1 MKTKVEVLESGAT
14 KLTVTIEAADIKAR
28 ITKTYKD
35 FGKKYKFP
43 GFRPGHVPRPVIDS
57 HLGKDAVRA
66 QVTDELLNES
76 FPLAVDQCNLSP
88 ISQAKFNDVDDLVE
102 EGKDFVFSA
111 EFEVKPEFEL
121 SDYSP
126 VHVEVPFKNATEAEI
141 DEQLA
146 TMASYY
152 VKYEDARANT
162 KVKADSAIELTL
174 SAKDDS
180 GEEIS
185 VLSAENRLYELGQG
199 LFPEA
204 LDEALVGLKKGEST
218 SVTVDLAAGSSSAA
232 AILKGKSKDDEESYL
247 VTFDATVA
255 AVKKKVAPE
264 ITDEWVKDK
273 LKIESVEKLREQIAA
288 TIEQQKSSVIP
299 RILETNALYEL
310 QKRLEGEA
318 PASMIN
324 DAESDLLR
332 TFFEQLQKQGLS
344 LDAYLQQ
351 QGISSDQFK
360 QDVKNQAADT
370 VKQNLALDAWAR
382 HEGIEVSDEEI
393 VEEFKTSGAKDID
406 ALYNEWKSQ
415 GRLHIV
421 REGILRGKALE
432 AILRGADV
440 VEVEK
445 PSSPEDAEEKDS
457 TKKKTK
463 KASEK
468 TEKASE
474 KKASDKTKKS
484 SAKSSKAK
492 ASAAEESS
500 ADAE

>member
-14 KLTVTIEAADIKAR
+14 KLTVTIEAADIDAR
-28 ITKTYKD
+28 IAKIYKD

-76 FPLAVDQCNLSP
+76 FPLAIDQCDLNP

-102 EGKDFVFSA
+102 EGKDFIFSA

-126 VHVEVPFKNATEAEI
+126 VHVEIPFKNATEAEI

-152 VKYEDARANT
+152 VKYEDAHANT
-162 KVKADSAIELTL
+162 KIKPDSAIDLTL
-174 SAKDDS
+174 SVKDEA
-180 GEEIS
+180 GEEIP
-185 VLSAENRLYELGQG
+185 VLSAEKRLYELGQG
-199 LFPEA
+199 LFPA
-204 LDEALVGLKKGEST
+204 AFDEALVGLKKGEST
-218 SVTVDLAAGSSSAA
+218 SVTVDLAADPSSAA
-232 AILKGKSKDDEESYL
+232 AILKGRSEDDDASYL
-247 VTFDATVA
+247 VTLDATVA
-255 AVKKKVAPE
+255 MVKKKITPE
-264 ITDEWVKDK
+264 ITDEWVKDQLK
-273 LKIESVEKLREQIAA
+273 LDSVEKLREQMAA

-299 RILETNALYEL
+299 RILENNALYEL
-310 QKRLEGEA
+310 QKRLEGEP
-318 PASMIN
+318 PASMTD
-324 DAESDLLR
+324 DAEADLLR
-332 TFFEQLQKQGLS
+332 TFFEQLQKQGLT

-382 HEGIEVSDEEI
+382 HNGIEVSDEEL
-393 VEEFKTSGAKDID
+393 VEEFKNSGAKDPK
-406 ALYNEWKSQ
+406 ALYDEWKSQ
-415 GRLHIV
+415 GRLHIA

-432 AILRGADV
+432 AVLRDADV

-445 PSSPEDAEEKDS
+445 LSSSEDAEAESPAD
-457 TKKKTK
+457 K
-463 KASEK
+463 KAEEAPAE
-468 TEKASE
+468 TEAS
-474 KKASDKTKKS
+474 T
-484 SAKSSKAK
+484 
-492 ASAAEESS
+492 AEETS

>member
-14 KLTVTIEAADIKAR
+14 KLTVTIEAADINAR

-35 FGKKYKFP
+35 FGKKYKFS

-76 FPLAVDQCNLSP
+76 FPLAIDQCDLNP
-88 ISQAKFNDVDDLVE
+88 ITQAKFNDVDDLVE

-126 VHVEVPFKNATEAEI
+126 VHVEIPFKNATEAEI
-141 DEQLA
+141 DEQVETL
-146 TMASYY
+146 TNYY
-152 VKYEDARANT
+152 VKYENARANT
-162 KVKADSAIELTL
+162 KVKPDSAIDLTL
-174 SAKDDS
+174 SVKDEA

-199 LFPEA
+199 LFPAA

-218 SVTVDLAAGSSSAA
+218 SVTVDLAEDSSSAA
-232 AILKGKSKDDEESYL
+232 AILKGKAEDDSASL
-247 VTFDATVA
+247 VVTFDATVA
-255 AVKKKVAPE
+255 TVKKKTTPE
-264 ITDEWVKDK
+264 LTDEWVKEQLK
-273 LKIESVEKLREQIAA
+273 LDSVEQLREQMA
-288 TIEQQKSSVIP
+288 TAIEQQKANVIP
-299 RILETNALYEL
+299 RILENNALYEL
-310 QKRLEGEA
+310 QKRLEGEP
-318 PASMIN
+318 PAAMTD
-324 DAESDLLR
+324 DAEADLLR
-332 TFFEQLQKQGLS
+332 TFFEQLQKQSLT

-351 QGISSDQFK
+351 QGITSDQFK

-382 HEGIEVSDEEI
+382 HNGIEVTDEEI
-393 VEEFKTSGAKDID
+393 VEEFKASGAKDPD
-406 ALYNEWKSQ
+406 ALYDEWKSQ

-421 REGILRGKALE
+421 REGILRGKALDVV
-432 AILRGADV
+432 LRDADV

-445 PSSPEDAEEKDS
+445 LSSSEDVEEKEP
-457 TKKKTK
+457 TKK
-463 KASEK
+463 K
-468 TEKASE
+468 TEKAS
-474 KKASDKTKKS
+474 AD
-484 SAKSSKAK
+484 SSKASAK
-492 ASAAEESS
+492 DEASATEETP